1 MHPHYLSTFLRPRS
15 IALYG
20 ASARPGAVGAVL
32 LSNLLE
38 GPFQGQVY
46 PINPKYTRV
55 CGLPAYSSLGEVGC
69 PVDLALIA
77 TPANTVAEVMEDVG
91 RHAARGAVI
100 FSSGFGELGE
110 SGKALEARVL
120 RVAQR
125 FGVRFLGPNCHGIIR
140 PELGL
145 NATPTRSR
153 VQQGQLAVITQSGA
167 LGAAVTDWAEAYG
180 VGFSS
185 VFALGNSADIDFGE
199 LVELLLSDHQTH
211 SILLHVEGIHDA
223 RRFLSG
229 LRAAARTKP
238 VLVLK
243 SGRHLAG
250 SRAVLSHTGALV
262 GWDSAFEAA
271 LCRVGAVRVASFN
284 QLFAAARTLSY
295 GVRTRGNRL
304 AIVTNGGGIGVMAA
318 DRLADLSLPVPRL
331 AAQTVRLLASV
342 LPRPGAIANPVDLSG
357 DATPDHYRRAVEI
370 CLHAAEVD
378 AVLAIL
384 CPQAMTQPQ
393 AVAEQMV
400 ALAKSQP
407 KPLLACWLGESQVQA
422 SRGLFNTHRVP
433 SYRTPE
439 AAVEAFNVLACY
451 QRNQQLLLQVPEPLG
466 ERVKPDLAT
475 ARQIVKTALA
485 DKRGELTEIE
495 SRRLLAAFHIPMQKT
510 LYSTS
515 ATELARMA
523 EETGFPA
530 MLRLD
535 SPERAVRSE
544 HVFVCDSYSL
554 RSAYY
559 RLQATVRKRFP
570 AARIEGVL
578 VAAVPGQHTADE
590 MAVGVAEDPIFGPL
604 ITVSSEAG
612 SGKDSR
618 SPAVA
623 LPPLNR
629 HLANDL
635 VRHLRVSAGLEE
647 VAVGAMED
655 MLLRLSEMVCA
666 LPELGTVDLA
676 PVLVS
681 QQAVTVC
688 EVRITVRGREQG
700 RTPYAHMA
708 IHPYPTELVCRHI
721 SGADTITIR
730 PIRPE
735 DAVIERAFVH
745 ALSSRS
751 KYLRFM
757 TTLNEL
763 SPEMLSRFTQI
774 DYDREMALIAVTKSS
789 GAETELGVARYA
801 TNPDGESCEFGLVV
815 ADVWQR
821 RGIGRRLMVELM
833 ACARQRGLRLI
844 EGEVLRE
851 NAAVLAL
858 LRSLG
863 FTVQS
868 SADDPEIKVVVKELL
883 S

>member
-1 MHPHYLSTFLRPRS
+1 
-15 IALYG
+15 
-20 ASARPGAVGAVL
+20 
-32 LSNLLE
+32 
-38 GPFQGQVY
+38 
-46 PINPKYTRV
+46 
-55 CGLPAYSSLGEVGC
+55 
-69 PVDLALIA
+69 
-77 TPANTVAEVMEDVG
+77 
-91 RHAARGAVI
+91 
-100 FSSGFGELGE
+100 
-110 SGKALEARVL
+110 
-120 RVAQR
+120 
-125 FGVRFLGPNCHGIIR
+125 
-140 PELGL
+140 
-145 NATPTRSR
+145 
-153 VQQGQLAVITQSGA
+153 
-167 LGAAVTDWAEAYG
+167 
-180 VGFSS
+180 

-238 VLVLK
+238 VLVIK

-250 SRAVLSHTGALV
+250 SRAVLLHTGAPV
-262 GWDSAFEAA
+262 GWDDAFEAA

-318 DRLADLSLPVPRL
+318 DRLADLSLPVPQL
-331 AAQTVRLLASV
+331 GAQTVRTLASV
-342 LPRPGAIANPVDLSG
+342 LPGPESTANPVDLSG
-357 DATPDHYRRAVEI
+357 DATADRYRSAVDI
-370 CLHAAEVD
+370 CLRAPEVD

-384 CPQAMTQPQ
+384 CPQAMTEPQ

-400 ALAKSQP
+400 ALAESQS
-407 KPLLACWLGESQVQA
+407 KPLLTCWLGESQVHS
-422 SRGLFNTHRVP
+422 SRQLFSTRRVP

-439 AAVEAFNVLACY
+439 AAVEAFHVLACY
-451 QRNQQLLLQVPEPLG
+451 QRNQELLLQVPEPLG
-466 ERVKPDLAT
+466 ESVKPDLST
-475 ARQIVKTALA
+475 ARHIVNAALA
-485 DKRGELTEIE
+485 DKRGELTEFE
-495 SRRLLAAFHIPMQKT
+495 SRRLLSAFHIPMQKT
-510 LYSTS
+510 LH
-515 ATELARMA
+515 ATGASELARMA
-523 EETGFPA
+523 EETGFPVL
-530 MLRLD
+530 LRLD
-535 SPERAVRSE
+535 SPERAVRGE
-544 HVFVCDSYSL
+544 HIYVCDSYSL

-578 VAAVPGQHTADE
+578 VAAVPGQHTAE
-590 MAVGVAEDPIFGPL
+590 EVAIAVAEDPVFGPV
-604 ITVSSEAG
+604 ITVSSVARRWG
-612 SGKDSR
+612 NGR
-618 SPAVA
+618 GPAVA

-635 VRHLRVSAGLEE
+635 VRNQTIGSSSA
-647 VAVGAMED
+647 GAMENV
-655 MLLRLSEMVCA
+655 LLRVSEMVCA
-666 LPELGTVDLA
+666 LPELRTVDLA
-676 PVLVS
+676 QVLLS
-681 QQAVTVC
+681 QQAATVS
-688 EVRITVRGREQG
+688 EVRITVRARVPGH
-700 RTPYAHMA
+700 TPYAHMA
-708 IHPYPTELVCRHI
+708 IHPYPTELVCRHVT
-721 SGADTITIR
+721 GPDTIIIR

-774 DYDREMALIAVTKSS
+774 DYDREMALIAVTESS

-801 TNPDGESCEFGLVV
+801 ANPDGESCEFGLVV

-833 ACARQRGLRLI
+833 ACARRRGLRSM

-851 NAAVLAL
+851 NAPVLAL

-863 FTVQS
+863 FTVQ
-868 SADDPEIKVVVKELL
+868 ALAGDPEIKAVVKDLL
-883 S
+883 T